1 MSAIYVGL
9 AVLLYTIVAL
19 FSFRHIRAKRHVEIN
34 SIEPEELY
42 ELLKTEH
49 VNLYDV
55 RQPLDFLEYPEIIPG
70 ATRVAPTDIEDLARK
85 LPRNHDSVIYCTG
98 SDHATSEMVLRKALA
113 LKFTRVKLLNGGL
126 KVWKEKGYPVEPY
139 GKSFTLDTPL

>member
-1 MSAIYVGL
+1 MNVIYLCLAGVLVPILGL
-9 AVLLYTIVAL
+9 ISRRRL
-19 FSFRHIRAKRHVEIN
+19 RAKRHLETN

-55 RQPLDFLEYPEIIPG
+55 RQPIDFLAYPEIIRG
-70 ATRVAPTDIEDLARK
+70 ATRIAPDDIADLTRN

-98 SDHATSEMVLRKALA
+98 SDHAMSQMVLEKSRS
-113 LKFTRVKLLNGGL
+113 LKFTRVKLLRGGL
-126 KVWKEKGYPVEPY
+126 KAWKEKGYPVETY
-139 GKSFTLDTPL
+139 GRSFTLNKP

>member
-1 MSAIYVGL
+1 MSPSRLRVASNRHRKGQYMNVIYIGA
-9 AVLLYTIVAL
+9 AVLSYMIVGIASL
-19 FSFRHIRAKRHVEIN
+19 RQMRAKRHVETN

-85 LPRNHDSVIYCTG
+85 FPQTM
-98 SDHATSEMVLRKALA
+98 TQ
-113 LKFTRVKLLNGGL
+113 
-126 KVWKEKGYPVEPY
+126 
-139 GKSFTLDTPL
+139 

>member
-9 AVLLYTIVAL
+9 AVLIYTIVGL
-19 FSFRHIRAKRHVEIN
+19 FSLRHLRANRQVEKN
-34 SIEPEELY
+34 CIEPAELY

-85 LPRNHDSVIYCTG
+85 FPRNHDSVIYCTG
-98 SDHATSEMVLRKALA
+98 SDHATSEMVLKKAFA
-113 LKFTRVKLLNGGL
+113 LKFTRVKMLKGGL

-139 GKSFTLDTPL
+139 GKSFTLDSPS